1 MTYRALALIASLALA
16 STSVGCSDDA
26 TTTPSTTDSGTSD
39 TGTSDTS
46 TSTGDTGTSTND
58 TGTPPPATD
67 ITFDADF
74 IGDNGPNFITGTITL
89 PAGAAAGRRI
99 QFEVISTKGG
109 NQVGPAGMTGAG
121 STLTYKVTG
130 LAAGT
135 YKIGIRVDQTNNG
148 MVNDSGDYIGFA
160 RGTVASPKTTSA
172 AADPIDVS
180 APVSGVDF
188 GIGVVP

>member
-1 MTYRALALIASLALA
+1 MTIRALALLATLAVA

-39 TGTSDTS
+39 TGTS
-46 TSTGDTGTSTND
+46 TGDTGTNTGDTST
-58 TGTPPPATD
+58 TAPPTTD
-67 ITFDADF
+67 ISFDADF

-109 NQVGPAGMTGAG
+109 NQVGPAGMTLAG

-130 LAAGT
+130 LSAGT

-172 AADPIDVS
+172 AADAIDVS
-180 APVSGVDF
+180 APVTGVDF

>member
-1 MTYRALALIASLALA
+1 MTIRALTLLAAFAVVSMSL
-16 STSVGCSDDA
+16 GCSDDA
-26 TTTPSTTDSGTSD
+26 TTTPTPTDSGTTD
-39 TGTSDTS
+39 TGTGTPDTA
-46 TSTGDTGTSTND
+46 TSAND
-58 TGTPPPATD
+58 TGTTAPPATD
-67 ITFDADF
+67 ISFDADF
-74 IGDNGPNFITGTITL
+74 IGDNGPYFITGTITL
-89 PAGAAAGRRI
+89 PAGAASGRRI

-109 NQVGPAGMTGAG
+109 NQVGPAGMTTAG

-130 LAAGT
+130 LAAGA

-172 AADPIDVS
+172 AADPIDVA